1 MKNILEG
8 RAQQGRMREEGAA
21 ARRVFKLAAE
31 ALDDYLSWLALIS
44 SIGEV
49 WVGTIPPG
57 MVGVCFAT
65 GWHSH

>member
-1 MKNILEG
+1 
-8 RAQQGRMREEGAA
+8 MREEGAA